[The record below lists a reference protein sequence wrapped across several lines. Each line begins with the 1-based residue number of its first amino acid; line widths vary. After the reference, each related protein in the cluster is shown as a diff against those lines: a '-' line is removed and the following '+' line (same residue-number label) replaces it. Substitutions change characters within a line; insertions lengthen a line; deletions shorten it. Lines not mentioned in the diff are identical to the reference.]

1 MKIKRLSESARLPT
15 RANKSDAGWDL
26 YSSEETSVLPSCRR
40 TISTSVALAV
50 PEGCVGLIW
59 PRSGLAV
66 KDGIDVLAGVVDAG
80 YRGEVKVCL
89 YNCGE
94 KTFQIET
101 GDRIAQILIQK
112 IEDVELVETD
122 NLETTQRGDDGFG
135 SSGR

>member
-1 MKIKRLSESARLPT
+1 MKIKRLSESASLPT

-26 YSSEETSVLPSCRR
+26 YSSEKTSVLPNCRR
-40 TISTSVALAV
+40 AISTSVALAV

-94 KTFQIET
+94 KAFQIES